1 MFDSSSWFVNV
12 SCDQCLQ
19 ILQLTFWNVHEP
31 EQGHLLVLEGLPQL
45 KLKLGLMEF
54 EYTANYTKIQSTLHS
69 QAQDVSVPS
78 VVTDP
83 AAIPDDSFRV
93 AMTASMDT
101 SGRLLL
107 GMVSGGPIG
116 FVVHSIFEISYALN
130 FKMFNGLISNFSS
143 WCYGAGSS
151 REFSGFSTA
160 HHFEAV
166 EGILNRASKF
176 LPALMEFSVHD
187 VLENAT
193 IRTGLRPY
201 GQFLWDLLILVENH
215 GQTSS
220 ICIMSHPGLVICL
233 ALLRF
238 ATAAVLGGVPLIGP
252 VPELGGLLLATGH
265 EGSGLCMVCFLSH
278 PCARIL
284 CASIPYIF
292 HK

>member
-1 MFDSSSWFVNV
+1 
-12 SCDQCLQ
+12 
-19 ILQLTFWNVHEP
+19 VHEP

-45 KLKLGLMEF
+45 KLNHGLMEF

-143 WCYGAGSS
+143 
-151 REFSGFSTA
+151 
-160 HHFEAV
+160 
-166 EGILNRASKF
+166 
-176 LPALMEFSVHD
+176 
-187 VLENAT
+187 
-193 IRTGLRPY
+193 
-201 GQFLWDLLILVENH
+201 
-215 GQTSS
+215 
-220 ICIMSHPGLVICL
+220 
-233 ALLRF
+233 
-238 ATAAVLGGVPLIGP
+238 
-252 VPELGGLLLATGH
+252 
-265 EGSGLCMVCFLSH
+265 
-278 PCARIL
+278 
-284 CASIPYIF
+284 
-292 HK
+292 